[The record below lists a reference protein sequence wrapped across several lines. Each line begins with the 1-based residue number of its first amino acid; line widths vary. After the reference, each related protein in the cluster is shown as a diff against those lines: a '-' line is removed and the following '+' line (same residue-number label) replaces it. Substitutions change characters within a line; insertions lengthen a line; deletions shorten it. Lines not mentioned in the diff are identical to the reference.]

1 MGVVCGLLVA
11 LVAAGGV
18 VAALLVWR
26 RWISTQ
32 IFRYIYNISI
42 YLTATR

>member
-1 MGVVCGLLVA
+1 MYVATGVVCGLLVA

-26 RWISTQ
+26 R
-32 IFRYIYNISI
+32 
-42 YLTATR
+42 

>member
-1 MGVVCGLLVA
+1 MSGVQDTSAVSIVGVVCGLLVA

-26 RWISTQ
+26 R
-32 IFRYIYNISI
+32 
-42 YLTATR
+42 